1 MGIKS
6 RIPEVPSIA
15 LGTVDLSVYEMVGA
29 YSTFVNEGIYNTPV
43 MIKSIEDKNGTILY
57 QNVPNP
63 KDVIS
68 KEAAYVTVNLME
80 GVTRSGSG
88 VRLRTGSSHRK
99 DYKRVVTGYPYS
111 FTNPIAGKTGTT
123 QNQSDGWFMGMV
135 PNLCTG
141 VWVGAED
148 RATHFPDVKYGQGAA
163 MALPIWGV
171 FMKKCYAD
179 KTLKISKGDFP
190 RPGNLSI
197 VGGFGL
203 CGIPEKAIEE
213 LVRIQ
218 VTDLTCISNNAGV
231 DDFGLGLLLQ
241 KHQIKKMIASYV
253 GENKEFERQMLSG
266 ELDVELTPQGTLSE
280 KCRAAK
286 AGIPAF
292 YTPAGYGTEI
302 AKGKESRE
310 FNGKMH
316 LMEHAFKADFSFIKA
331 WKGDEAGNLI
341 FKATARNFNVP
352 LFLKQLRVIL
362 MCQCVELQ
370 KLMWSK

>member
-1 MGIKS
+1 
-6 RIPEVPSIA
+6 
-15 LGTVDLSVYEMVGA
+15 MVGA

-43 MIKSIEDKNGTILY
+43 MIKSIEDKNGTVLY

-88 VRLRTGSSHRK
+88 VRLRTGKSFRK

-148 RATHFPDVKYGQGAA
+148 RATHFSNVTYGQGAA

-179 KTLKISKGDFP
+179 KTLKVSKGEFP

-197 VGGFGL
+197 EIDCESYKSTGVEDED
-203 CGIPEKAIEE
+203 IDSEEEE
-213 LVRIQ
+213 L
-218 VTDLTCISNNAGV
+218 
-231 DDFGLGLLLQ
+231 DF
-241 KHQIKKMIASYV
+241 
-253 GENKEFERQMLSG
+253 
-266 ELDVELTPQGTLSE
+266 
-280 KCRAAK
+280 
-286 AGIPAF
+286 
-292 YTPAGYGTEI
+292 
-302 AKGKESRE
+302 
-310 FNGKMH
+310 
-316 LMEHAFKADFSFIKA
+316 
-331 WKGDEAGNLI
+331 
-341 FKATARNFNVP
+341 
-352 LFLKQLRVIL
+352 
-362 MCQCVELQ
+362 
-370 KLMWSK
+370 